1 MSKDHEETQTQVG
14 KPRRTNS
21 SRFNAD
27 DEGKRRA
34 TLLKRVHVVRTRGER
49 IPVSFDSKSQPIGK
63 EGDELQSWI
72 GVLAREHIP
81 IWIADFRSAD
91 LEPRKERV
99 WLEVKTS
106 FTVDESHKK
115 QVLKSCGESAKC
127 FRYDL
132 YQAFVRDHIQ
142 PSARTIGNGL
152 LPTDRRQISRG
163 YPNKEAS

>member
-1 MSKDHEETQTQVG
+1 MSQDHEEELSTQTQVG
-14 KPRRTNS
+14 KPRRTNL

-27 DEGKRRA
+27 EEGKRRA

-49 IPVSFDSKSQPIGK
+49 IKVSFDSKGQPIGK

-99 WLEVKTS
+99 
-106 FTVDESHKK
+106 
-115 QVLKSCGESAKC
+115 
-127 FRYDL
+127 
-132 YQAFVRDHIQ
+132 
-142 PSARTIGNGL
+142 
-152 LPTDRRQISRG
+152 
-163 YPNKEAS
+163 